1 MTILYIIEKNELKLE
16 KNDWDDIFCKRIM
29 GNKKFDQLLLEHY
42 SLSSSSSSVL
52 EAEDELTK

>member
-16 KNDWDDIFCKRIM
+16 KNDWDAILSKRIM
-29 GNKKFDQLLLEHY
+29 GNKRFDQLLLEHY

-52 EAEDELTK
+52 EVEDELTK